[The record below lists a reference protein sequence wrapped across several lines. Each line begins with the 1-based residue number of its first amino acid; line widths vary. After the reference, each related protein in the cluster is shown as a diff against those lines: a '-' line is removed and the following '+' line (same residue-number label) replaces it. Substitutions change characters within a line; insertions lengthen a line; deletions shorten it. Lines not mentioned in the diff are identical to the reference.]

1 MVSQA
6 HLSVTFITARMW
18 IKKELY
24 SYPAAVLLLLLLHH
38 GTGKTLP
45 TTTSQLIEQLEARL
59 DAMYHNHNK
68 DESRSMVEQQMEAR
82 LSFLYNLEEE
92 EEENTME
99 VDEKEDMEA
108 SLRMLYNLEEMDEE
122 EQKQVEDMEQ
132 DLSRIYNQEETE
144 VEEEKRNEEKTT
156 EAEEQ
161 DLVKLGR
168 MFKRVM
174 GSAGG
179 QVGQINV
186 IKTA

>member
-1 MVSQA
+1 
-6 HLSVTFITARMW
+6 
-18 IKKELY
+18 
-24 SYPAAVLLLLLLHH
+24 
-38 GTGKTLP
+38 
-45 TTTSQLIEQLEARL
+45 
-59 DAMYHNHNK
+59 
-68 DESRSMVEQQMEAR
+68 
-82 LSFLYNLEEE
+82 
-92 EEENTME
+92 
-99 VDEKEDMEA
+99 
-108 SLRMLYNLEEMDEE
+108 MDEE